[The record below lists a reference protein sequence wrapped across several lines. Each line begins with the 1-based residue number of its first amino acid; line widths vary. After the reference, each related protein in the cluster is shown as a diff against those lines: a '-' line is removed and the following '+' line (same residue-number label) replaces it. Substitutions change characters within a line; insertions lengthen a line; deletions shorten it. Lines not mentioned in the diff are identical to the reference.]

1 MAKVTFIG
9 GGSFGTALAILL
21 ANKGDEVNIY
31 DKNKEIIDEINV
43 KRTNERYIKNLNIP
57 KNVTGFYDLKSA
69 MEGAEYIV
77 LAVPSHVVRVVSK
90 EIKPYTNKDSKIVS
104 IAKGLEPKTN
114 LRLSEVIEQ
123 ELGVE
128 PVVLSGPSH
137 AEEVA
142 IGILTTIVVSSKN
155 MKLAEEI
162 QDLFMTNTF
171 RVYTNSDLIGVEI
184 GGAVKNVIALAAG
197 VLDGIGCGDN
207 TKAGLMTR
215 GMNEMA
221 RIGAKLGGKVETF
234 FGLTGMG
241 DLIVTCT
248 SMHSRNRR
256 AGILLGKGKTLEEAT
271 KEVGMVVEG
280 VKACQ
285 VFHDLSK
292 ELNVSMP
299 ITETLYQVAFENKN
313 VKEAV
318 QELMIR
324 DKKSETIYQ

>member
-69 MEGAEYIV
+69 MEDAEYIV
-77 LAVPSHVVRVVSK
+77 LAVPSHVIRVVSK
-90 EIKPYTNKDSKIVS
+90 EIKPYINKDSKIVS

-123 ELGVE
+123 ELEVE

-313 VKEAV
+313 VEEAV
-318 QELMIR
+318 KELMIR